1 MKTVKILSLALVS
14 TTLLFSCKN
23 EKKSSTDLITKSEN
37 DLAITVPI
45 KEEVN
50 TKVDYLYV
58 TSVSGL
64 SLREYANLQ
73 SEKLAIMPF
82 GTRVKVISSEENSTM
97 KVGEIKGGMD
107 QVEFNHKKG
116 FAFNG
121 YLSKYFPPEKK
132 ISAKRYS
139 EELIE
144 EFPTVKYTE
153 TIEGT
158 ASNPINTEKLMLPKS
173 QWHEAFYMAQQLFN
187 FPKEFEFPS
196 SKGKDKEVILEKK
209 FKKDSW
215 VSELQITRNNNV
227 LSKIEYKYKN
237 KKFTK
242 IVSIYKEGEMM
253 ILSNTEE
260 VK

>member
-1 MKTVKILSLALVS
+1 MKTVKFLSLALVS
-14 TTLLFSCKN
+14 TTLFFSCKN
-23 EKKSSTDLITKSEN
+23 EKKPTKEIITKSEN
-37 DLAITVPI
+37 DLAISIPI
-45 KEEVN
+45 TEEVN

-58 TSVSGL
+58 TSLSGL

-73 SEKLAIMPF
+73 SEKLAVMPF
-82 GTRVKVISSEENSTM
+82 GTRVKVISSEINPTM

-107 QVEFNHKKG
+107 QIEFNHKKG

-121 YLSKYFPPEKK
+121 YLSKYFPPEKG

-153 TIEGT
+153 IKGGT
-158 ASNPINTEKLMLPKS
+158 ASNPINTEKLTLPKS

-196 SKGKDKEVILEKK
+196 SKGKDKEVFLEKR

-215 VSELQITRNNNV
+215 VSELQVTRNENV

-242 IVSIYKEGEMM
+242 IVSIYNKGEMM
-253 ILSNTEE
+253 IISNTEE